1 MSSNLQDSIDAVTG
15 TAFVYKDYITGTC
28 FTGSQTLGAGHDLIS
43 GKQGADLITK
53 SLVGGTNVTLSSDD
67 STITINASA
76 GGGGGG
82 GSSSDPD
89 CTGCGIPV
97 SSTFTEKIPKAIIA
111 DYYYDGGAVKYKIQM
126 PFFAL
131 SVDGGS
137 YIWFE
142 QYNEA
147 WQNSAGAR
155 LRLKF
160 NDDAAGTVNAV
171 TPNAG
176 TYYFPDTTRTLSD
189 YIASGDVIY

>member
-1 MSSNLQDSIDAVTG
+1 MSSNLQDSINAVTG

-76 GGGGGG
+76 GGSGVPI
-82 GSSSDPD
+82 D
-89 CTGCGIPV
+89 
-97 SSTFTEKIPKAIIA
+97 STFAEKIPKAIIA
-111 DYYYDGGAVKYKIQM
+111 DYYYNGGAVKYKIQM

-137 YIWFE
+137 HIFFE

-147 WQNSAGAR
+147 WQNSTGKQ
-155 LRLKF
+155 LVLKF

-171 TPNAG
+171 TPDTG

>member
-1 MSSNLQDSIDAVTG
+1 MTADIGASFSLSLADIVNSGYAVN
-15 TAFVYKDYITGTC
+15 F
-28 FTGSQTLGAGHDLIS
+28 
-43 GKQGADLITK
+43 
-53 SLVGGTNVTLSSDD
+53 
-67 STITINASA
+67 
-76 GGGGGG
+76 GGGGP
-82 GSSSDPD
+82 SLDTD

-111 DYYYDGGAVKYKIQM
+111 DYYYNGGAVKYKIQM

-137 YIWFE
+137 HIFFE

-147 WQNSAGAR
+147 WQNSTGKQ
-155 LRLKF
+155 LVLKF
-160 NDDAAGTVNAV
+160 NDDAAGTVNTV
-171 TPNAG
+171 TPDMG